1 MSSAVKR
8 GSKVGGFVAWQP
20 GLVPA
25 VTTPSIDQFITHLTT
40 VGYCAPQYVILMSRT
55 VDPASLD
62 RCSVCAWITYIS
74 MLSLLFN
81 YRLIIRRLTGSIP
94 TSVEYFSLFQFLIQ
108 HQFLKVSFAKK
119 ILILRRSPLK
129 LHHSGFKR
137 FIL

>member
-1 MSSAVKR
+1 MKFRRNEELLSAVLDWCTGKRRRQRGLVSSAVKR

-40 VGYCAPQYVILMSRT
+40 VGYCAPQCVILMSRT

-94 TSVEYFSLFQFLIQ
+94 TSVEYFSLF
-108 HQFLKVSFAKK
+108 
-119 ILILRRSPLK
+119 
-129 LHHSGFKR
+129 
-137 FIL
+137 